1 MRLVAVVRSQVPR
14 ILRSR
19 RTAGLLILITL
30 VALMVLSQ
38 LERLS
43 PAENVVSAL
52 VAPFQYSLTRLSDGV
67 GELWA
72 TVRDIGTLRTRVKEL
87 QEQVDL
93 LMIENVRLQEAA
105 IENATLREQ
114 LNFKQAHPT
123 FTLLSAEVIGRD
135 PSNLLRYLIIDRGS
149 RDGVAPGMPVITAAG
164 LVGRVTHT
172 TANSA
177 QVMLLTDPASSV
189 SALIQSSRATG
200 VVDGQASPIL
210 VMRYIQQGDT
220 VNVGDIVLTS
230 GFGGKFPK
238 RLVIGQVIAVHQ
250 RDNEL
255 FQEAE
260 IRSAVDFSR
269 LEMVMVIL
277 NFLPT
282 E

>member
-1 MRLVAVVRSQVPR
+1 M
-14 ILRSR
+14 RSR
-19 RTAGLLILITL
+19 QTASLLILVTL
-30 VALMVLSQ
+30 AALMVLSQ
-38 LERLS
+38 FGRLG
-43 PAENVVSAL
+43 PVEDVVSVF
-52 VAPFQYSLTRLSDGV
+52 VAPFQYSLTRLSDSV

-72 TVRDIGTLRTRVKEL
+72 TMRDIGTLRTRVKEL

-135 PSNLLRYLIIDRGS
+135 PSNILRYLIIDRGS

-177 QVMLLTDPASSV
+177 QVMLLTDPSSSV

-200 VVDGQASPIL
+200 VVEGQSSAVL
-210 VMRYIQQGDT
+210 LMRYIQQGDA

-230 GFGGKFPK
+230 GLGGKFPK

-250 RDNEL
+250 RDNEM